1 MSLEKQIE
9 TLNTNIT
16 EFNSNIE
23 KLVSIFEAYPNPI
36 DEATEKK
43 DSAVSRAKAKT
54 DAKKEKPADSV
65 VTQSQEEADGAVEP
79 EHTLD
84 DLAAKAKQV
93 IQADKATNQ
102 PKLKERMSELGI
114 KKVSLTPDAH
124 IDEMYAFLEGLE

>member
-9 TLNTNIT
+9 TLNT
-16 EFNSNIE
+16 NIE

-54 DAKKEKPADSV
+54 DAKKEPAKEAP
-65 VTQSQEEADGAVEP
+65 TKEEADDAVAP

-102 PKLKERMSELGI
+102 PKLKEKMSELGI

-124 IDEMYAFLEGLE
+124 INEMYAFLEGLE

>member
-9 TLNTNIT
+9 TLNT
-16 EFNSNIE
+16 NIE

-36 DEATEKK
+36 DEANEKK

-65 VTQSQEEADGAVEP
+65 VTQSQEEADDAVEP
-79 EHTLD
+79 EHSLD
-84 DLAAKAKQV
+84 ELAALAKKV
-93 IQADKATNQ
+93 LQADKATNQ
-102 PKLKERMSELGI
+102 PKVKQKMKALGI
-114 KKVSLTPDAH
+114 SKVSATPDEH